1 MIVEPSLQ
9 AALRHWGVRAIPFA
23 DNVGE
28 KPCLTAAWQQHLA
41 LLDQT
46 AALRSVMLLWG
57 ENGVGKSA
65 LAGHWVSTLEP
76 KAYCPVVITQAT
88 LSGTG
93 VLAVLL
99 SKLGQKPS
107 LHRSRNLSRLED
119 TLKELGR
126 ITPIVVLDDAQDY
139 PPGSLEE
146 VRLLLGLNLPRQP
159 VFALVLLGDVYL
171 QETLRLAHHR
181 SLYSRIGA
189 RAQLHVLDRSE
200 VEAYLGHGLAQVG
213 LQRPCLAPASVDLL
227 ASASGGTPR
236 LLNLLA
242 RQAWIAAAAAQAN
255 SIEPEHVQVALQ
267 MVPAATDKLI
277 PKRHEP

>member
-23 DNVGE
+23 DNLGE
-28 KPCLTAAWQQHLA
+28 KPCLTAAWKQHLA

-65 LAGHWVSTLEP
+65 LACHWVGHLEP

-107 LHRSRNLSRLED
+107 MHRSRNLSRLEQ

-126 ITPIVVLDDAQDY
+126 VTPVVVLDDAQDY

-159 VFALVLLGDVYL
+159 VFALVLLGDIYL

-189 RAQLHVLDRSE
+189 RAQLEALDRSA
-200 VEAYLGHGLAQVG
+200 VEAYLAHGLAQVG

-227 ASASGGTPR
+227 ASASGGMPR

-242 RQAWIAAAAAQAN
+242 RQAWIAAAAAQVN
-255 SIEPEHVQVALQ
+255 SIEPEHVQVALR
-267 MVPAATDKLI
+267 MVPAATDQLI
-277 PKRHEP
+277 PNRHES